1 MLILLP
7 ARSWSIEG
15 NKKIFFFKK
24 MYNFCNTFIFI
35 ASLYIDGRLAAAQR
49 ETWKGEKVM
58 DNVITALGQL
68 ALLRIIL
75 SIIF

>member
-1 MLILLP
+1 
-7 ARSWSIEG
+7 
-15 NKKIFFFKK
+15 

-35 ASLYIDGRLAAAQR
+35 ASLCVDGRLSAALR

-58 DNVITALGQL
+58 NIDNVITALGQL
-68 ALLRIIL
+68 ALLKIIL

>member
-1 MLILLP
+1 MRGI
-7 ARSWSIEG
+7 
-15 NKKIFFFKK
+15 KKYFFQK
-24 MYNFCNTFIFI
+24 MYNSCNIFIFI
-35 ASLYIDGRLAAAQR
+35 ASLCVDGCLAAAQW

-68 ALLRIIL
+68 VLLKIIL

>member
-7 ARSWSIEG
+7 ARSRSIEG

-24 MYNFCNTFIFI
+24 MYNFCNTYFFI
-35 ASLYIDGRLAAAQR
+35 ASLCVDGRLAAALR

-58 DNVITALGQL
+58 GDVITALEQL
-68 ALLRIIL
+68 ALLKIIL

>member
-7 ARSWSIEG
+7 ARSRNVER
-15 NKKIFFFKK
+15 NLKKIFFKK
-24 MYNFCNTFIFI
+24 MYNSCNIFIFI
-35 ASLYIDGRLAAAQR
+35 ASLCVDGCLAAALR

-58 DNVITALGQL
+58 ENVITALGQL